1 MKFLGDALTFDD
13 VLLVPGPSEVL
24 PNEVDTTTYLTK
36 NIKLNIPMMSAGMDT
51 VTESQMAIAM
61 ARQGGIGIIHKNMP
75 IAEQARQVDVVKR
88 SEHGVITDPFYL
100 HPDNILQDAL
110 DIMANY
116 RISGVPIVDKEMYLK
131 GILTNRDVR
140 FEEDPTVQIDSIM
153 TRENLVVGYE
163 GIKMKEAIKLMEEAK
178 IEKLPI
184 VDNDYKL
191 KGLITIKDIEKSKQY
206 PNSARDENNR
216 LLVGA
221 AVGITN
227 DMFERVEALVDA
239 NVDVITVDTAH
250 GHSKNVLN
258 AIKNLKEKY
267 PDLQIIAGNVATA
280 EATRDLIDANAMQ
293 VHLNLAQELVMKE
306 GDNSYHSSLELI
318 EKLVNDFDYPIIVKE
333 TGSGISK
340 PVAKKLID
348 VGVKYIDVAGKG
360 GTNFIEIEDLRDF
373 EVDYS
378 DLYNW
383 GIPTAK
389 SIIDIR
395 SISDDTFIIASGGV
409 RTAMDLAKSI
419 IIGADMAAMTGEVLN
434 YLLHGGYDARESF
447 LKEINLKLK
456 IIMALLGVR
465 NIDELKNVDY
475 KLTGELKEL
484 IEG

>member
-1 MKFLGDALTFDD
+1 MNSQRRERKDAHIENYLRSRSRESTLLDNVYIEHNAISD
-13 VLLVPGPSEVL
+13 VSLDEIDTSIEFMDKKISMPLMIDAMTGGGSVSISI
-24 PNEVDTTTYLTK
+24 NEDLSS
-36 NIKLNIPMMSAGMDT
+36 ICESLNIPMAVGS
-51 VTESQMAIAM
+51 ESIAL
-61 ARQGGIGIIHKNMP
+61 
-75 IAEQARQVDVVKR
+75 
-88 SEHGVITDPFYL
+88 S
-100 HPDNILQDAL
+100 
-110 DIMANY
+110 
-116 RISGVPIVDKEMYLK
+116 
-131 GILTNRDVR
+131 
-140 FEEDPTVQIDSIM
+140 EEDSRESFELVKYK
-153 TRENLVVGYE
+153 ENLFRIGNL
-163 GIKMKEAIKLMEEAK
+163 G
-178 IEKLPI
+178 
-184 VDNDYKL
+184 
-191 KGLITIKDIEKSKQY
+191 
-206 PNSARDENNR
+206 
-216 LLVGA
+216 
-221 AVGITN
+221 
-227 DMFERVEALVDA
+227 FEREYEDFIFA
-239 NVDVITVDTAH
+239 
-250 GHSKNVLN
+250 
-258 AIKNLKEKY
+258 
-267 PDLQIIAGNVATA
+267 
-280 EATRDLIDANAMQ
+280 RDLIDANAMQ

-340 PVAKKLID
+340 TVAKKLID

-419 IIGADMAAMTGEVLN
+419 IIGADMTAMTGEVLN
-434 YLLHGGYDARESF
+434 YLLHGGYDACESF

>member
-1 MKFLGDALTFDD
+1 MNSQRRERKDAHIENYLRSKSKESTLLDNVYIEHNAISD
-13 VLLVPGPSEVL
+13 VSLDEIDTSIEFMDKKISMPLMIDAMTGGGSVSISI
-24 PNEVDTTTYLTK
+24 NEDLSS
-36 NIKLNIPMMSAGMDT
+36 ICESLNIPMAVGS
-51 VTESQMAIAM
+51 ESIAL
-61 ARQGGIGIIHKNMP
+61 
-75 IAEQARQVDVVKR
+75 
-88 SEHGVITDPFYL
+88 S
-100 HPDNILQDAL
+100 
-110 DIMANY
+110 
-116 RISGVPIVDKEMYLK
+116 
-131 GILTNRDVR
+131 
-140 FEEDPTVQIDSIM
+140 EEDSRESFELVKYK
-153 TRENLVVGYE
+153 ENLFRIGNL
-163 GIKMKEAIKLMEEAK
+163 G
-178 IEKLPI
+178 
-184 VDNDYKL
+184 
-191 KGLITIKDIEKSKQY
+191 
-206 PNSARDENNR
+206 
-216 LLVGA
+216 
-221 AVGITN
+221 
-227 DMFERVEALVDA
+227 FEREYEDFIFA
-239 NVDVITVDTAH
+239 
-250 GHSKNVLN
+250 
-258 AIKNLKEKY
+258 
-267 PDLQIIAGNVATA
+267 
-280 EATRDLIDANAMQ
+280 RDLIDANAMQ

-434 YLLHGGYDARESF
+434 YLLHGGYDACESF

-475 KLTGELKEL
+475 KLTG
-484 IEG
+484 

>member
-1 MKFLGDALTFDD
+1 MIDAMTGGGS
-13 VLLVPGPSEVL
+13 VSISI
-24 PNEVDTTTYLTK
+24 NEDLSS
-36 NIKLNIPMMSAGMDT
+36 ICESLNIPMAVGS
-51 VTESQMAIAM
+51 ESIAL
-61 ARQGGIGIIHKNMP
+61 
-75 IAEQARQVDVVKR
+75 
-88 SEHGVITDPFYL
+88 S
-100 HPDNILQDAL
+100 
-110 DIMANY
+110 
-116 RISGVPIVDKEMYLK
+116 
-131 GILTNRDVR
+131 
-140 FEEDPTVQIDSIM
+140 EEDSRESFELVKYK
-153 TRENLVVGYE
+153 ENLFRIGNL
-163 GIKMKEAIKLMEEAK
+163 G
-178 IEKLPI
+178 
-184 VDNDYKL
+184 
-191 KGLITIKDIEKSKQY
+191 
-206 PNSARDENNR
+206 
-216 LLVGA
+216 
-221 AVGITN
+221 
-227 DMFERVEALVDA
+227 FEREYEDFIFA
-239 NVDVITVDTAH
+239 
-250 GHSKNVLN
+250 
-258 AIKNLKEKY
+258 
-267 PDLQIIAGNVATA
+267 
-280 EATRDLIDANAMQ
+280 RDLIDANAMQ

-340 PVAKKLID
+340 TVAKKLID

-434 YLLHGGYDARESF
+434 YLLHGGYDACESF